1 MGLFAIYTGFLY
13 NDIFS
18 LSLRI
23 FPSGW
28 EWPSEIGSGPVEAL
42 STGKTYFMGLDPEW
56 HGSDNILIFTNSLKM
71 KMSVVMGVIHVSSTL
86 PLRSLRRSVADFMKF
101 DHYRCHSLFVFKF

>member
-71 KMSVVMGVIHVSSTL
+71 KMSVVMGVIHVSVSSF
-86 PLRSLRRSVADFMKF
+86 PLLSSRMAAD
-101 DHYRCHSLFVFKF
+101 DARV